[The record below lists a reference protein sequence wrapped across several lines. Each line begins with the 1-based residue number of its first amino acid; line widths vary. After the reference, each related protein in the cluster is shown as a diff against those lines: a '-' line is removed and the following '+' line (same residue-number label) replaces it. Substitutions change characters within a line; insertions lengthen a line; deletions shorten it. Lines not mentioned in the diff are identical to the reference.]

1 MPSSKRWKDGDPAEY
16 THASKRFSQGSHI
29 PETVLAPVPPVTELV
44 DRRRRL
50 CEYIRASAPDMH
62 QPSGTAWWAP
72 EGKAPF
78 GPALVLVQGAP
89 PSTSTFRQHND
100 LYYLTGIEV
109 PNAYLEIDT
118 TDARSVIYLPHRNE
132 ESERGGG
139 PRLSAEDTDTVRSL
153 TGVDEV
159 RPLEELPSV
168 LGRRIKRRLGTIVFT
183 PLAPA
188 EGRLGSR
195 DAELEVGAEALLDP
209 WAVADSRESGFAA
222 ALRAQFSTLDV
233 RDASPFLDELRCVKS
248 PVEIAFMREAGRLTG
263 LAVLEAMRST
273 APGVME
279 YELGALAEFV
289 FLRGGAFGA
298 AYEPIVAAGDNIW
311 HGHYGAK
318 RSRLEPGQLVLMDA
332 APDYRYYTSDIGRMW
347 PVDGTWEPW
356 QLELYGFIA
365 RYHVELLTRIRPGVT
380 SDEVLAG
387 AAEVMH
393 RVVEETPF
401 SKPAYERAARDALEF
416 PYHLSHPVGMS
427 VHDVGEY
434 RGRPLVPGHVF
445 TVDPMLWVPEERLYI
460 RCEDTIVV
468 TEDGIENL
476 TGFVPIDPAEI
487 EAIMREP
494 GLLQTFVPR

>member
-1 MPSSKRWKDGDPAEY
+1 MLS
-16 THASKRFSQGSHI
+16 
-29 PETVLAPVPPVTELV
+29 
-44 DRRRRL
+44 
-50 CEYIRASAPDMH
+50 
-62 QPSGTAWWAP
+62 
-72 EGKAPF
+72 
-78 GPALVLVQGAP
+78 
-89 PSTSTFRQHND
+89 
-100 LYYLTGIEV
+100 LTGI
-109 PNAYLEIDT
+109 
-118 TDARSVIYLPHRNE
+118 DA
-132 ESERGGG
+132 
-139 PRLSAEDTDTVRSL
+139 VRA
-153 TGVDEV
+153 
-159 RPLEELPSV
+159 LEELPSF
-168 LGRRIKRRLGTIVFT
+168 LGGRIKRRLGTVVFT

-188 EGRLGSR
+188 EGRRGAR
-195 DAELEVGAEALLDP
+195 DGELATAAEALLDP
-209 WAVADSRESGFAA
+209 WAGADSRESRLAT

-233 RDASPFLDELRCVKS
+233 RDASPFLDELRSVKS
-248 PVEIAFMREAGRLTG
+248 PSEIAFMRVAGRLAG

-279 YELGALAEFV
+279 YELAALAEFI

-318 RSRLEPGQLVLMDA
+318 RSQLDHGQLVLMDA

-347 PVDGTWEPW
+347 PVGGTWEPW

-365 RYHVELLTRIRPGVT
+365 RYHAELLTRIRPGVR
-380 SDEVLAG
+380 SEEVLAG

-445 TVDPMLWVPEERLYI
+445 TVDPMLWVPDERLYI
-460 RCEDTIVV
+460 RCEDTVVV